1 MAEVWPRLAKK
12 LSGDGQRKK
21 KKKSSKSK
29 SKANPFA
36 ASGLEKFAA
45 LLEGIQAK
53 KGASL
58 VERTAS
64 SLSAARSISRSAQEW
79 TATTLARSA
88 SRRTSEP
95 RQCPAFEALAPVP
108 LTIVGHLEQDLKTSS
123 EERQPQEISS
133 PPVGVRLPSRSV
145 RILHQQQGWRSQSA
159 LFVLVVMGTF
169 MSSRFGTAGKSL
181 ASALTFSA
189 VIQVWRQGSVSSLA
203 LYFLTPLRSYL
214 VPRMTFLPLKSE
226 ATSPTS
232 ADTQKSDTQDDSSLG
247 FPAVSGRKESA
258 PLSILLPI
266 PESSASALGIGPL
279 PMTVVRKSSN
289 ASSASRRLAKKISS
303 RFKKLKMFSAS
314 SPSSLS
320 VSESSHQA
328 NAASEP
334 DSRTSHP
341 SSPDRRR
348 MCPFSRRLHKS
359 EASEAAV
366 TELAA
371 PGIIMLR
378 QRSSDGMLCK
388 KSKLGRMLSSETLE
402 DYNSSESTSSSAS
415 SSLHGTLIGASS
427 PNVED
432 NAPPRDE
439 RPWPVLGLLVTLLFL
454 LVGRFPAIMATSLF
468 FVVVSNHDRAH
479 SRASRGRDN
488 RALEAARKLQRSSPQ
503 RWGATSPPRRF

>member
-12 LSGDGQRKK
+12 LSGDGQRKT
-21 KKKSSKSK
+21 KKSSKSK

-53 KGASL
+53 KGSSL

-88 SRRTSEP
+88 SRRTTEP
-95 RQCPAFEALAPVP
+95 RQCPAFEALAP
-108 LTIVGHLEQDLKTSS
+108 TIVGHLEQDLKNSS
-123 EERQPQEISS
+123 EERQPQESSS
-133 PPVGVRLPSRSV
+133 PPAGVRLPSRSV
-145 RILHQQQGWRSQSA
+145 RSLHQQQGWRSQSA

-181 ASALTFSA
+181 ASVLTFSA

-214 VPRMTFLPLKSE
+214 APRMTFLPLKSKP
-226 ATSPTS
+226 TSPAS
-232 ADTQKSDTQDDSSLG
+232 ATEEDTQKSDTQDSSLG
-247 FPAVSGRKESA
+247 FPAVSGPEESA

-266 PESSASALGIGPL
+266 PESVASALGIGPL
-279 PMTVVRKSSN
+279 PMTVVRKSSG
-289 ASSASRRLAKKISS
+289 ASRRLAKKISS
-303 RFKKLKMFSAS
+303 RFKKLKMFSSSAS

-334 DSRTSHP
+334 DSPTSHP
-341 SSPDRRR
+341 SRPDRRR

-359 EASEAAV
+359 ESSEAV
-366 TELAA
+366 TELA
-371 PGIIMLR
+371 PCIIMRR

-415 SSLHGTLIGASS
+415 SSLHGKLIGASS
-427 PNVED
+427 TNIED

-439 RPWPVLGLLVTLLFL
+439 RPWPVVGLLVTLLFL

-479 SRASRGRDN
+479 SRGSRGRDN
-488 RALEAARKLQRSSPQ
+488 RALEAARKLQRSSPPRGQ